1 MDLTS
6 RYYTGAGIFRDVYLC
21 QEGLVSIVPDSVRV
35 TVTALDEEGAAVRI
49 DASVKNEKVQAVD
62 TGIRAEISQDGQSL
76 LDVSLPILLHGGKTT
91 HVTAKGYLRGVK
103 TWSADTPELCS
114 VKFSVSDQKGELDE
128 ETFETGI
135 RTILSLIHI

>member
-1 MDLTS
+1 M
-6 RYYTGAGIFRDVYLC
+6 
-21 QEGLVSIVPDSVRV
+21 

-103 TWSADTPELCS
+103 TWSADT
-114 VKFSVSDQKGELDE
+114 V
-128 ETFETGI
+128 
-135 RTILSLIHI
+135 